1 MPIVPSG
8 RISWQRLAS
17 SQTALNQR
25 HRGVTKTGT
34 PGCRVVRMPPTQTG
48 RATVYP
54 AWPCDCMHR
63 A

>member
-1 MPIVPSG
+1 MPIVPSW

-34 PGCRVVRMPPTQTG
+34 QYPGGASRPRFEVRQRQSRRQPLG
-48 RATVYP
+48 L
-54 AWPCDCMHR
+54 
-63 A
+63 